1 MRSVAAQSRVPGQFA
16 PKPAQSLQNFIGARL
31 TPNKQGSIIL
41 YQVDLIAL
49 LQAEFP
55 HKAGG
60 QPHRERISPFGN
72 LHLLLTI
79 LG

>member
-1 MRSVAAQSRVPGQFA
+1 MRSVAAQLRVPGQFA
-16 PKPAQSLQNFIGARL
+16 PKAAQSLQNFISARL
-31 TPNKQGSIIL
+31 TPNTHSPIVL
-41 YQVDLIAL
+41 YQVNLIAL

-55 HKAGG
+55 HKTGG

-72 LHLLLTI
+72 LHLLLTS